1 MPAILP
7 SKALLLWPALLVA
20 VLWPALLAAVLW
32 PALLAAVLLPAVAAA
47 QVPSAPPS
55 QTSRALEADARTAAQ
70 PLPAATTP
78 LTLEEVLA
86 ASRFHAPQVLEAL
99 ARVRGAQSRVL
110 TTEGA
115 FDTLFNAA
123 AEAGPTGFYSGS
135 TAGVRVMQPLAT
147 NGGSVYAGYDISR
160 GTFPTYDA
168 QNFTARYGRITA
180 GTLFSLL
187 RDRDIDDRRFN
198 RAMASADV
206 VLADND
212 RLMVAIGVQA
222 RAIAAWNSW
231 AIAGQRAG
239 VFKDLLQL
247 ALDRQGGF
255 KRQVTEGLRPAILL
269 TENEQNILRRQT
281 LVVQAEQA
289 LEQAAVSLSLF
300 WRDADGNP
308 QLPGADRLPP
318 RLPSPL
324 PIAEDVIAALENR
337 PDLRLVDVRIA
348 QARTRLLLDR
358 NAFLPTLDLKAEV
371 NQFVGDAGVGGRP
384 YTGTESKLGLTF
396 SVPLQQRVARGR
408 LGQTRAD
415 IDGFQQ
421 RRRLIEDQIRAE
433 IMGLSIAARQAR
445 RLLGI
450 AIDEQDRALAMARA
464 ERRRFQEGASDFFLV
479 NIREEAAAD
488 AQARRLD
495 AAFRQIVA
503 HADLAAATADVKAL
517 GLTSN

>member
-1 MPAILP
+1 MPTLQP
-7 SKALLLWPALLVA
+7 NKALLLAALLLV
-20 VLWPALLAAVLW
+20 PARG
-32 PALLAAVLLPAVAAA
+32 AA
-47 QVPSAPPS
+47 QVPAPVHS
-55 QTSRALEADARTAAQ
+55 SRALEAEARADARPLAAAGA
-70 PLPAATTP
+70 PLG
-78 LTLEEVLA
+78 LDEVLA

-99 ARVRGAQSRVL
+99 ARVRGAEARVL

-115 FDTLFNAA
+115 FDTLFDAS
-123 AEAGPTGFYSGS
+123 AGTRPSGFYSGS
-135 TAGVRVMQPLAT
+135 DVGVRLAQPLAT
-147 NGGSVYAGYDISR
+147 NGGSVYAGYDLSR
-160 GTFPTYDA
+160 GSFPPYQTNSY
-168 QNFTARYGRITA
+168 TARYGRFTA
-180 GTLFSLL
+180 GALFSLL
-187 RDRDIDDRRFN
+187 RDRDIDERRFN
-198 RAMASADV
+198 RAQASADV

-231 AIAGQRAG
+231 VIAGQRGA
-239 VFKDLLQL
+239 VYKDLLQL
-247 ALDRQGGF
+247 ALDRQAGF

-281 LVVQAEQA
+281 LVVQAQQG
-289 LEQAAVSLSLF
+289 LEQAAVDLSLF

-308 QLPGADRLPP
+308 QVPGADRLPQ
-318 RLPSPL
+318 RLGTPL
-324 PIAEDVIAALENR
+324 PLSEDVLAALENR

-358 NAFLPTLDLKAEV
+358 NAFLPRLDVKAEV
-371 NQFVGDAGVGGRP
+371 NQYVGDAGVGGQP
-384 YTGTESKLGLTF
+384 YIGTESKLGVTL
-396 SVPLQQRVARGR
+396 SVPLQQRTARGR

-433 IMGLSIAARQAR
+433 ITGLSIAARQAR

-450 AIDEQDRALAMARA
+450 AIDEQDRAGAMARA

-479 NIREEAAAD
+479 NLREEAAAD
-488 AQARRLD
+488 AQVRRFD

-503 HADLAAATADVKAL
+503 HADLAAATADLKAL
-517 GLTSN
+517 GL

>member
-1 MPAILP
+1 MLRPN
-7 SKALLLWPALLVA
+7 KLLL
-20 VLWPALLAAVLW
+20 LAMA
-32 PALLAAVLLPAVAAA
+32 LLPAMAAA
-47 QVPSAPPS
+47 QVPAHS
-55 QTSRALEADARTAAQ
+55 SRALEADAQAAAR
-70 PLPAATTP
+70 PLPAATSP

-99 ARVRGAQSRVL
+99 AKVRGAEAKVL

-115 FDTLFNAA
+115 FDTLFSAKA
-123 AEAGPTGFYSGS
+123 DTRPTGFYSGS
-135 TAGVRVMQPLAT
+135 DFGVQVMQPLAT
-147 NGGSVYAGYDISR
+147 NGGNVYAGYDLSR
-160 GTFPTYDA
+160 GSFPTYQAD
-168 QNFTARYGRITA
+168 QFTARYGRFTA

-231 AIAGQRAG
+231 VIAGQRVA

-247 ALDRQGGF
+247 ALDRQSGF

-289 LEQAAVSLSLF
+289 LEQAAVNLSLF
-300 WRDADGNP
+300 WRDANGNP
-308 QLPGADRLPP
+308 EVPTPDLLPP
-318 RLPSPL
+318 RLGAPL
-324 PIAEDVIAALENR
+324 PIAEDVLAALENR

-348 QARTRLLLDR
+348 QARTRLQLDR
-358 NAFLPTLDLKAEV
+358 NQFLPKLDLKAEV
-371 NQFVGDAGVGGRP
+371 NQYVGEAGIGGRA
-384 YTGTESKLGLTF
+384 YTGTESKLGVTLT
-396 SVPLQQRVARGR
+396 VPLQQRTARGR
-408 LGQTRAD
+408 LGQTQAD

-433 IMGLSIAARQAR
+433 ITGLSVAARQSR

-479 NIREEAAAD
+479 NIREESAAD
-488 AQARRLD
+488 AQVRRLD

-517 GLTSN
+517 GLAGS